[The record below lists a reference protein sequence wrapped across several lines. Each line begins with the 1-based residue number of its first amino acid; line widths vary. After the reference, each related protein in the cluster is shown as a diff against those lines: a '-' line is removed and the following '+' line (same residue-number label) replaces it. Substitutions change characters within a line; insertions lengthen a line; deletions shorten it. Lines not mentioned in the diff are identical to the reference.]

1 MKLEWHLD
9 VTEYVDTPKYR
20 ENVNTIVVPIM
31 DWLCE
36 RIEENDL
43 TSFEDIECLFKQ
55 IVDELPIM
63 RLKRRSDYN
72 EHYVGPDFFI
82 QYNKNTE
89 IVFEDSASCIR
100 REILIDNLLK

>member
-9 VTEYVDTPKYR
+9 VAEYVDTPKYR

-36 RIEENDL
+36 RIEENYL

-72 EHYVGPDFFI
+72 EHYVGSDFFI